1 MRLDHE
7 ASSDAGGPT
16 ASHYHD
22 RTCAPAETWARVFPH
37 ARDLGITRVGGVTGL
52 DRIGIP
58 VWFAARPNGFSLSV
72 NQGKG
77 IDVVSAKVSAL
88 MEGAEYA
95 MAARVPETAV
105 RATRAALEAEG
116 HRPVDLSALL
126 RCDPAEINF
135 TQPLTWLPGWM
146 LLVDGAESAEDPG
159 SPPVWVPFEM
169 VGLDRRR
176 DAGWQ
181 TAGFQMAT
189 DGLASGNTI
198 ADATLHG
205 LLELIEHDA
214 GAIWAV
220 TGGRAAAA
228 RAIPLGRLH
237 DPVLHDLA
245 ERIARAGLHLAL
257 FDMTADIAVPCVVA
271 YLGEPDD
278 DGGYPPSAVQF
289 SAGGG
294 CHPNLERAAIRAI
307 TEAAQTRLT
316 IIASARDDWTPARYL
331 PKEMAS
337 IPPLMAAAAAATDL
351 PRDYPDFAPTDVDTT
366 LHWVLDRLE
375 QAGLGTVT
383 VVPLGGTEYGLEV
396 VHVLAE
402 RLEVGMG
409 RGNSRVGPR
418 LLGAY
423 LGGAAL

>member
-1 MRLDHE
+1 MGLDTE
-7 ASSDAGGPT
+7 ASARPGNAAVDA
-16 ASHYHD
+16 YHD

-37 ARDLGITRVGGVTGL
+37 AHDLGITRVGAVTGL

-77 IDVVSAKVSAL
+77 IDVISAKVSAL

-95 MAARVPETAV
+95 MAARVPAAAV
-105 RATRAALEAEG
+105 RATRAALEAQG

-126 RCDPAEINF
+126 RCDPSAIDF
-135 TQPLTWLPGWM
+135 SQPLTWLPGWT
-146 LLVDGAESAEDPG
+146 LRPESSTGTGDPPV
-159 SPPVWVPFEM
+159 PPVWVPFEL

-189 DGLASGNTI
+189 DGLASGNTVV
-198 ADATLHG
+198 DATLHG

-220 TGGRAAAA
+220 TGSTLAAG
-228 RAIPLGRLH
+228 RAIPLGRLS
-237 DPVLHDLA
+237 DPVLRDLA
-245 ERIARAGLHLAL
+245 ERIGRAGLDLAL

-271 YLGEPDD
+271 YIGEPDANGD
-278 DGGYPPSAVQF
+278 YPPTAVQF

-331 PKEMAS
+331 PKKMAA
-337 IPPLMAAAAAATDL
+337 IPPLMAAAASATAL
-351 PRDYPDFAPTDVDTT
+351 PRSYPDFAPSDVETT
-366 LHWVLDRLE
+366 LHWVLERLA
-375 QAGLGTVT
+375 QSGLGTVT
-383 VVPLGGTEYGLEV
+383 VVPLGGTEYGFEV

-409 RGNSRVGPR
+409 RGDSRVGPR